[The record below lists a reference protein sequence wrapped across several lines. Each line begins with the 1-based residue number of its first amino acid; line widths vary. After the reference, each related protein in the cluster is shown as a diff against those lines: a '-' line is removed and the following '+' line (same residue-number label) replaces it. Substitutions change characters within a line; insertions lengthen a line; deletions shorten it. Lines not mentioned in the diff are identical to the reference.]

1 MRPLPPPRY
10 AAAGYER
17 LGYGLLLAA
26 TPPGLASEYNK
37 RRGELW
43 GRCQSL
49 RTLPS
54 PSEFEGTAQALRD
67 LLRAAAASGRAPW
80 DASVRRE
87 LVRAARVLD
96 AVEDAARD
104 TGLLA

>member
-1 MRPLPPPRY
+1 MRALPPPRL
-10 AAAGYER
+10 AAAGYEH

-26 TPPGLASEYNK
+26 TPPGLGSDYNK

-54 PSEFEGTAQALRD
+54 PDEFERTAEGLRD
-67 LLRAAAASGRAPW
+67 LLRAAAASGRAKW
-80 DASVRRE
+80 DGSARRD

-96 AVEDAARD
+96 VVEDEARRL
-104 TGLLA
+104 GLLA

>member
-1 MRPLPPPRY
+1 MRPLPPPRL

-17 LGYGLLLAA
+17 VGYGLLVAA
-26 TPPGLASEYNK
+26 TPPGLASDYNK

-54 PSEFEGTAQALRD
+54 PDEFERTAEALRD
-67 LLRAAAASGRAPW
+67 LLRAASASGRARW
-80 DASVRRE
+80 DGLARRE

-96 AVEDAARD
+96 VVEDDARRV
-104 TGLLA
+104 GLLA